1 LTADESSKEN
11 ADIFKSTSD
20 LALSNVQ
27 SDFIVDKNVP
37 MGDVVHQVTPTSVGI
52 IITESDENCDVAL
65 SANKNPSTENANIS
79 YPIPDIA
86 LNDVQAD
93 SNEDKNVT
101 INDDRQMALNGTFNV
116 DDEDAGASKILDLT
130 FDSKELMAYSVNETI
145 RIEENQVSMF

>member
-1 LTADESSKEN
+1 
-11 ADIFKSTSD
+11 
-20 LALSNVQ
+20 
-27 SDFIVDKNVP
+27 